1 METKKTSKA
10 IVWTSYIL
18 QGIIVLM
25 FLMGVFM
32 NLSQNEEA
40 IKGGI
45 EMGYP
50 KEAMLYLGIVQLIAV
65 ILYAIPRTVIFGAI
79 LITGWLSGAVATH
92 VIHRDPLFNILFPV
106 IFGIIVWGSIWLRNE
121 KLKALLSNK

>member
-10 IVWTSYIL
+10 TVWTSYIL

-25 FLMGVFM
+25 FLMGAFM

-40 IKGGI
+40 IKGAV

-50 KEAMLYLGIVQLIAV
+50 REAMLYLGIIQLIAI
-65 ILYAIPRTVIFGAI
+65 ILYAIPRTVIIGAI
-79 LITGWLSGAVATH
+79 LITGWLGGAIATH
-92 VIHRDPLFNILFPV
+92 IIHKDPIFNILFPV

-121 KLKALLSNK
+121 NLKRLVLN